1 MKVLQLC
8 HKSPYPAK
16 DGGCLAILN
25 ISRGLINAGVDLKIL
40 TIETKKHPFE
50 KKYFPQEFLD
60 KTKIESVFIDTSLN
74 IVDAFSSLIT
84 QDSYNISR
92 FFSPDFDIV
101 LQEELQKNEYDVV
114 HLESLFMTPYIGSIR
129 AYSNARI
136 VLRSH
141 NLEYIIWK
149 RLAKQSGNVAKK
161 TYLKLLARQ
170 LKNYELDILNQVD
183 GIASISRRDADDF
196 TKLGSKKPKT
206 IIPFGINLDGYNP
219 QPSELSLDL
228 FHLGSMDWTPNIEG
242 LNWFLDSIWP
252 EIHKN
257 FPDSNFYVAGR
268 DMPEEF
274 YERKIPNVHIVGEVE
289 DAKKFINSNSIMV
302 VPLLS
307 GSGIRVKIIEGM
319 ALGKAIIS
327 TSVGA
332 EGLHVS
338 HKKNIWIADTKG
350 DFIKALQH
358 FSADLI
364 EIRNFG
370 NAARKLV
377 EEDYDEK
384 RIIKKL
390 INFYGELMKKPIHNP
405 GKITA

>member
-1 MKVLQLC
+1 MRVLQLC

-25 ISRGLINAGVDLKIL
+25 ISRGLLNAGVDLKIL
-40 TIETKKHPFE
+40 TIETHKHPF
-50 KKYFPQEFLD
+50 KKEIFPKEFLEA
-60 KTKIESVFIDTSLN
+60 TQIQSVFIDTSLN

-92 FFSPDFDIV
+92 FFSPDFDFV
-101 LQEELQKNEYDVV
+101 LQEELKKNEYDIV

-129 AYSNARI
+129 AHSNARI

-149 RLAKQSGNVAKK
+149 RLARQSGNVAKK

-183 GIASISRRDADDF
+183 GIAAISRRDADDF

-206 IIPFGINLDGYNP
+206 IIPFGINLDGYVP
-219 QPSELSLDL
+219 KLSELSLDL
-228 FHLGSMDWTPNIEG
+228 FHLGSMDWAPNIEG

-274 YERKIPNVHIVGEVE
+274 FERKLENVHVLGEVE
-289 DAKKFINSNSIMV
+289 DAKKFMNSNSIMV

-319 ALGKAIIS
+319 ALKKAIIS

-332 EGLHVS
+332 EGLHIT
-338 HKKNIWIADTKG
+338 HKNNIWIADTVEE
-350 DFIKALQH
+350 FIKALHH
-358 FSADLI
+358 FNTDLI

-370 NAARKLV
+370 NEARKLV
-377 EEDYDEK
+377 ENDYDEK
-384 RIIKKL
+384 RIIDNL
-390 INFYGELMKKPIHNP
+390 IKFYSELIEKPIYNP